1 MYSKVRIAGHPVHPM
16 LVSFPVTLY
25 VVTLISYLIFRSNG
39 DTFWLRAG
47 WNANVAAVVCALVAA
62 VPGFIDWAAG
72 IPRGTQ
78 AKTVGLWHMVSNVI
92 ALALFAWSAI
102 VMRPE
107 LFSLVPHV
115 ARGITLSMLGVVF
128 TLIAGYLG
136 WSMVQTH
143 HVGVQLTREQER
155 LEPQPTPDTS
165 RTLGRPLPH

>member
-1 MYSKVRIAGHPVHPM
+1 M

-25 VVTLISYLIFRSNG
+25 VVTLVSYLIFGSNG
-39 DTFWLRAG
+39 DAFWLRAG
-47 WNANVAAVVCALVAA
+47 WYANAAAVVCALVAA

-107 LFSLVPHV
+107 LLSPTPQV
-115 ARGITLSMLGVVF
+115 ARGITLSVLGVVF

-155 LEPQPTPDTS
+155 LEPQPTPDTGH
-165 RTLGRPLPH
+165 TLGRPLTH